1 MCVMETCLCAKGYIL
16 RYVMFVYVDAYSRT
30 FIHFALIINAVIEE
44 ANPGCLMVF
53 LVKEQ
58 VDLQEPTEQ
67 VISRV

>member
-1 MCVMETCLCAKGYIL
+1 
-16 RYVMFVYVDAYSRT
+16 MFVYVDAYSRT

>member
-1 MCVMETCLCAKGYIL
+1 
-16 RYVMFVYVDAYSRT
+16 MFVYVDAYSHT

-67 VISRV
+67 VILRV